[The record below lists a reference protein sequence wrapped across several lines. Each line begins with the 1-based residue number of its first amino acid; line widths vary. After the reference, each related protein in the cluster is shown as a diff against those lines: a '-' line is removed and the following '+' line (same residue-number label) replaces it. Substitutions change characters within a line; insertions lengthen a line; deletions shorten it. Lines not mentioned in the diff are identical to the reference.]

1 MSEKKKDADRGM
13 RQDISASILELE
25 KEELALKN
33 ITSAN
38 IQRGREVATSL
49 MHLRQSVAA
58 SMSPGN
64 MNLLTQVSQSQ
75 RDVWAQVSTQG
86 AIPSVM
92 SPLFV
97 DTEQSREPPQAQPSE
112 GTSTSDTV
120 FTAETTKKRPRMEDT
135 GSILEQNPLASFR
148 EAIRNIESAV
158 GDSKTKLNR
167 EDKNKVSSNT
177 NVILDLAAA
186 VVAEL
191 ALYKGKY
198 EGIKET
204 LRAQGTIKNDVAELT
219 ILTREISQA
228 VLAGQNKNNPPIQ
241 RSYAGVASSK
251 SSDTVTVDGISRE
264 VGTIQP
270 TIIFYPKIPE
280 GRTSEDTKKLLMSKL
295 SPKTDGFKTV
305 RLKSVKGAGVLVQ
318 TSSPTGLANIKK
330 ASEKLEDV
338 MSVTPMGR
346 LPKIVL
352 YDVPRPQKDKESDFF
367 TEIFMSNFSGK
378 ECLSKEDFLRT
389 ARRVSFFGK
398 RDSPTVNMIAT
409 VHPEA
414 RRLLLDSGLCFI
426 GWHACRVRDYVGATR
441 CFKCHLYGHV
451 LKNCSAEKETCRHCT
466 ESGHNFEDCPNK
478 AQAAKCAT
486 CTRFGKKDDHPTG
499 DRSCPAQV
507 AAISAQVKMTDYGE
521 RK

>member
-1 MSEKKKDADRGM
+1 M
-13 RQDISASILELE
+13 
-25 KEELALKN
+25 
-33 ITSAN
+33 
-38 IQRGREVATSL
+38 
-49 MHLRQSVAA
+49 
-58 SMSPGN
+58 
-64 MNLLTQVSQSQ
+64 
-75 RDVWAQVSTQG
+75 
-86 AIPSVM
+86 
-92 SPLFV
+92 
-97 DTEQSREPPQAQPSE
+97 
-112 GTSTSDTV
+112 
-120 FTAETTKKRPRMEDT
+120 AEATKKRPRMGDT

-167 EDKNKVSSNT
+167 EDKNKVSTNT
-177 NVILDLAAA
+177 NAILDLAA
-186 VVAEL
+186 VVLAEL

-198 EGIKET
+198 EGIKEA
-204 LRAQGTIKNDVAELT
+204 LRVQGTVKDDVAELT
-219 ILTREISQA
+219 LLTREISQA
-228 VLAGQNKNNPPIQ
+228 VLAGQNKDNPLNQ

-251 SSDTVTVDGISRE
+251 SSDTVTVDGISRD
-264 VGTIQP
+264 VGSIQP

-280 GRTSEDTKKLLMSKL
+280 GLTSEDTKKLLMSKL
-295 SPKTDGFKTV
+295 SPKSDGFKTV
-305 RLKSVKGAGVLVQ
+305 RLKNVKGAGVLVQ
-318 TSSPTGLANIKK
+318 TSSPTGLTNIKK
-330 ASEKLEDV
+330 ASAKLEDV

-352 YDVPRPQKDKESDFF
+352 YDVPRPEKDKELDFF
-367 TEIFMSNFSGK
+367 TEIFMSNFSEK

-389 ARRVSFFGK
+389 TRRVSFFGK

-426 GWHACRVRDYVGATR
+426 GWQACRVRDYIGATR

-451 LKNCSAEKETCRHCT
+451 SKNCRAEKETCRHCT

-486 CTRFGKKDDHPTG
+486 CTRFSKNADHPTG

-507 AAISAQVKMTDYGE
+507 AAISAQVKMTDYGG